1 MPQSFSFPSCNHL
14 AICMHRCAIAV
25 TTTLVFLLAGT
36 LSSTSVYAAEAGP
49 QTLVGAT
56 ALFSPQAEAMLSF
69 ERAMIEAGIEAAG
82 AYTTPAKLENLRL
95 MVKNMGEAGY
105 KKFQAEM
112 QSVPRGDARRAQI
125 EKIVVN
131 GGRAILTTRS
141 GPNEV
146 DEIPLLL
153 TPSGWKVS
161 LRSE

>member
-1 MPQSFSFPSCNHL
+1 MLQILCLSRYACLAARLCRRTITVTAFVIFPL
-14 AICMHRCAIAV
+14 AGALSPA
-25 TTTLVFLLAGT
+25 TLLA
-36 LSSTSVYAAEAGP
+36 AETGP

-56 ALFSPQAEAMLSF
+56 ALFSPQAEVMLQF
-69 ERAMIEAGIEAAG
+69 EKAMIEVSIEAAG
-82 AYTTPAKLENLRL
+82 AYTTPGKLENLRL
-95 MVKNMGEAGY
+95 MMKDMGEAGY

-112 QSVPRGDARRAQI
+112 KNLPRGDVRRAQI

-131 GGRAILTTRS
+131 GARAVLTARS